1 MLKQGGFTLVE
12 VLIFVTIIT
21 LFFISAVAI
30 VNLSLLNMKN
40 SEYRILATHGAQ
52 QLKEWLDSE
61 RNEDWNEFTNN
72 INFGSQDK
80 VTRCFPS
87 FEWNGNCD
95 AKLDSIFIRTVDFS
109 KRETKGDEITVINA
123 LIKVSWSLG
132 NNNYK
137 ITIPT
142 TFSLWE

>member
-1 MLKQGGFTLVE
+1 MLRQKSFTLVE

-40 SEYRILATHGAQ
+40 SEYRILATHEAQ

-61 RNEDWNEFTNN
+61 RNEDWNEFTDN
-72 INFGSQDK
+72 INFGSQTK

-87 FEWNGNCD
+87 LTWGGNCD
-95 AKLDSIFIRTVDFS
+95 MKLNKIFTRTVDFS
-109 KRETKGDEITVINA
+109 KRETKGGEVTVINA
-123 LIKVSWSLG
+123 LIKVSWPLG
-132 NNNYK
+132 NNNYEV
-137 ITIPT
+137 TVPT